1 MVTYSE
7 LKPPV
12 DQLVHH
18 VSLSSIGEGDLKSL
32 HSELYPFA
40 AKWFFLGIH
49 LQVPTET
56 LECIKHDFF
65 SVTECLLEMLIAWLG
80 HTYPTPTWSIIIDAL
95 ESLAESDWERDLAQ
109 QLKAKYYPRSRREV
123 TYEYPTREST
133 SPPGALST
141 QQGG

>member
-18 VSLSSIGEGDLKSL
+18 VFLSSIDEWDLKSL

-40 AKWFFLGIH
+40 IKWFLLGLH
-49 LQVPTET
+49 LQVPAGT
-56 LECIKHDFF
+56 LMCIKHEFF
-65 SVTECLLEMLIAWLG
+65 SVTECLLEMLIAWLRR
-80 HTYPTPTWSIIIDAL
+80 TYPPPTWSIIIDAL

-109 QLKAKYYPRSRREV
+109 QLRAKYCPRSRREV

-141 QQGG
+141 QQGD